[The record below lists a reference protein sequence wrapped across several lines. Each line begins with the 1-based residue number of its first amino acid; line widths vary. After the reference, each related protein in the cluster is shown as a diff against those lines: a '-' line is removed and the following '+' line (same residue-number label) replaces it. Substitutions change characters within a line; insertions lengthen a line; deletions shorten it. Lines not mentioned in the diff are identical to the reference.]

1 MKTFLEI
8 LTEAINPK
16 IICIYAGR
24 FQPFHPGHKESYDNL
39 VQEFGKDD
47 VYIGTSDKVELPKSP
62 MNFKEK
68 KKIIT
73 TMFKDIPK
81 DHIVQV
87 KNPYNPVEVLEK
99 FPEDTVFVT
108 AVGKKDADRLGKG
121 KYFDFYKRGSA
132 TLGYKEG
139 GYIFIIPKNTR
150 VNLSGT
156 QVRETFSKATDKDEA
171 FKSIYGKLDN
181 GLAKLLGDK
190 IQ

>member
-8 LTEAINPK
+8 LTEALNPK
-16 IICIYAGR
+16 IVCVYAGR

-39 VQEFGKDD
+39 VKEFGKDN
-47 VYIGTSDKVELPKSP
+47 VYIGTSNKVELPKSP

-73 TMFKDIPK
+73 TMFKDIPT

-87 KNPYNPVEVLEK
+87 KNPYDPKEVLEK

-121 KYFDFYKRGSA
+121 KYFDFYKAGAS
-132 TLGYKEG
+132 TGYKDG
-139 GYIFIIPKNTR
+139 GYIFIIPKNVT

-156 QVRETFSKATDKDEA
+156 QVRETFSKADDKESA
-171 FKSIYGKLDN
+171 FKSIYGNLNK